1 MFVVEQSSKN
11 RDWASTWCKH
21 AMTMAKR
28 ARSIESFIFVDICTK
43 ERNSSVRKR
52 NNSKNYIAR
61 DAGSCVFY
69 SLQSDCSASLQPIPK
84 SYFSAPKFGLIYTD
98 FLDDTE
104 QLRADLSV

>member
-1 MFVVEQSSKN
+1 
-11 RDWASTWCKH
+11 
-21 AMTMAKR
+21 MTMAKR

-69 SLQSDCSASLQPIPK
+69 SLQSVVHMPIPK
-84 SYFSAPKFGLIYTD
+84 SYFSAPKFGLTYTD

-104 QLRADLSV
+104 QLLADLSD